1 MAVSAVKAA
10 KNQSVP
16 EPVADAAPVPGKSGK
31 LLKMIG
37 VFVVACAIGGGAVY
51 WYLGQQKNAHNP
63 AEAKPQPAKPPVFV
77 ALDQFTVN
85 LQLED
90 TPQFM
95 QVGLSLQVV
104 DNTVIDTLKL
114 HMPVVRHRVLLLLS
128 SHKASDL
135 LAPEGKRKLSAD
147 IVSAVNDILAPPDPR
162 AKKARLAQKTAL
174 PEAEADAA
182 EGSGKTERDTAGSE
196 AEAAEP
202 SAPPATPPVI
212 TVLFTSFIIQ

>member
-10 KNQSVP
+10 KNQSAP
-16 EPVADAAPVPGKSGK
+16 EPVADVAPGKSGK

-37 VFVVACAIGGGAVY
+37 VFVVAGAIGGGAVY
-51 WYLGQQKNAHNP
+51 WYLGQQKSARNP

-77 ALDQFTVN
+77 ALEQFTIN

-95 QVGLSLQVV
+95 QIGLSLQVA

-147 IVSAVNDILAPPDPR
+147 IVSAVNDILAPPDSR

-174 PEAEADAA
+174 AEAGADAA
-182 EGSGKTERDTAGSE
+182 EGTGKTERDAAGSE
-196 AEAAEP
+196 AEAPEP
-202 SAPPATPPVI
+202 PAPPAPPPVI

>member
-10 KNQSVP
+10 KSQSAP
-16 EPVADAAPVPGKSGK
+16 APVVDAEPTPGKSGK
-31 LLKMIG
+31 VLKMIG
-37 VFVVACAIGGGAVY
+37 VFVVASAIGGGAVY
-51 WYLGQQKNAHNP
+51 WHLGQQKNTP
-63 AEAKPQPAKPPVFV
+63 AEEKPQPAKPPVFV
-77 ALDQFTVN
+77 ALEQFTVN

-95 QVGLSLQVV
+95 QVGLSLQVA

-128 SHKASDL
+128 SHKASEL

-147 IVSAVNDILAPPDPR
+147 IVSAVNDILVPPGPR
-162 AKKARLAQKTAL
+162 AKKARPSQKIA
-174 PEAEADAA
+174 PAEAGADAA
-182 EGSGKTERDTAGSE
+182 EGADKMERDSAGSD
-196 AEAAEP
+196 AEPAEP
-202 SAPPATPPVI
+202 SAPAAQPPVI